1 MSFIWEIVT
10 AVMIVVLCGFIMY
23 LFIETEKAKS
33 QAAEMREELTGLTKQ
48 YFRLEREFDELRE
61 LMPKDN
67 QGEVIRHELLLKQLN
82 DEMENSLRMEQEWN
96 KGLQGILSY
105 GKPIAGEDRT

>member
-1 MSFIWEIVT
+1 MNLIWEYAT
-10 AVMIVVLCGFIMY
+10 ALMIVVLCSFVAY
-23 LFIETEKAKS
+23 LLHGVDKLKDRT
-33 QAAEMREELTGLTKQ
+33 AEMREELTGLTKQ